1 MRKAPAL
8 IAVGTLI
15 AANLGCSLASI
26 SGGGAADVDATQIAL
41 QVSATLTAAA
51 PTVAPT
57 PSLVPTLAPLAP
69 RLWMSYS
76 GGGSDAWW
84 LEGSVATQVSLAIN
98 IGQFY
103 DYAPSTASILY
114 ASHFANQGAGPA
126 NLAVSDLWMAD
137 YPSGAAQAVIVTES
151 IVEAFWNP
159 DGQALAYILATPTRY
174 ELHWRT
180 LDGDDRILATD
191 LAPTWSISPAGD
203 WIAFTRETGYESVGP
218 PGLYV
223 VPVAGGPEIKLSDAD
238 RHGSGSIGDRPDWS
252 LDGTHI
258 ALSYSDPDAGR
269 MGLIIAAADGS
280 ASADVIFAP
289 GVALDIVTGGMP
301 PSVLW
306 HPDGRHLVGPGGAFY
321 GMGGPQDVVL
331 FELDPTLATIVSGTA
346 FGKAGMVVD
355 WSTPG
360 SSVWILDE
368 LGNIVTLPL
377 P

>member
-1 MRKAPAL
+1 
-8 IAVGTLI
+8 
-15 AANLGCSLASI
+15 
-26 SGGGAADVDATQIAL
+26 
-41 QVSATLTAAA
+41 
-51 PTVAPT
+51 
-57 PSLVPTLAPLAP
+57 
-69 RLWMSYS
+69 
-76 GGGSDAWW
+76 
-84 LEGSVATQVSLAIN
+84 VSLPIN

-103 DYAPSTASILY
+103 DYAPSTARILY
-114 ASHFANQGAGPA
+114 ASHFANLGAGPA

-137 YPSGAAQAVIVTES
+137 YPSGAAQAIIVTES
-151 IVEAFWNP
+151 VVEAFWSP

-180 LDGDDRILATD
+180 LAGDDRILATD

-238 RHGSGSIGDRPDWS
+238 RHGSGSISDRPDWS
-252 LDGTHI
+252 LDGTHV

-301 PSVLW
+301 PSVVW
-306 HPDGRHLVGPGGAFY
+306 HPDGRHLVGPGGLFY

-346 FGKAGMVVD
+346 FGKAGFVVD